1 MKAKLTSLSTEILMF
16 LGLFIAEMSLAM
28 FVMGILIMIDTTTGV
43 WAAFKKGGTNAIT
56 SRKLGRV
63 ITKLVL
69 YPICILVAW
78 LMQYMV
84 PEIPFT
90 KVTLGILATVEGKS
104 IFENVSKILGYDL
117 IDRLKKAIWKDKTGQ
132 DADRKDK

>member
-1 MKAKLTSLSTEILMF
+1 MKAKLANLSAEILVF
-16 LGLFIAEMSLAM
+16 LSLFIAEMSIAM
-28 FVMGILIMIDTTTGV
+28 FVMGLLIAFDTITGV
-43 WAAFKKGGTNAIT
+43 WSAFKRGGKAEIT

-78 LMQYMV
+78 LMQYLV

-104 IFENVSKILGYDL
+104 IFENISRILGYDI

-132 DADRKDK
+132 